1 MCFFLKILSSVLALL
16 WLASCSSDTTITDIP
31 DYEEHDPLTFSVA
44 SSSTSVSRAA
54 SHELEQGFLVSTYKL
69 YGTVQQQTVMDRYEA
84 LYSTDEANKYHGSK
98 WNTVGEIGAYNDPKS
113 LYQTQY
119 ERYWDLSAF
128 PYRFHAITPCPKTS
142 VNALITDFELSDKE
156 LIIPGT
162 YTDGGSTKYIL
173 YQSQTAKD
181 GVADP
186 EYIPDPY
193 MIAQVERIYDA
204 QNNTYRDWDLLQ
216 PKFTANGDI
225 DSRKTEIGSGSAT
238 RQVPLRFHHI
248 NSKVRFGIY
257 TTVTNFPA
265 EALTISNVTI
275 TAKSAQEPYKT
286 FLIKANGFEST
297 LSETNPSSEENNFF
311 DKGHYNNPLSV
322 TSYDLVKNTT
332 KTADLKN
339 ATSREK
345 AYFFDIPSTKVG
357 VENGVD
363 IFDDIEVQYV
373 EGGITKTRKT
383 PGGLLQIP
391 QKGVKLFVEFDI
403 NNEHYAFQLEI
414 EKQDG
419 TKQKQFDWRAS
430 CRYTYY
436 IVVKHLVP
444 FEIAM
449 TATIEPWVTVQ
460 SGDIG
465 TDLEQ

>member
-1 MCFFLKILSSVLALL
+1 MRFFLKILSSVLALS
-16 WLASCSSDTTITDIP
+16 WLASCSSDGTITDIP
-31 DYEEHDPLTFSVA
+31 DYVEQDPLTFSVA

-54 SHELEQGFLVSTYKL
+54 SHELEQGFMVSTYKL
-69 YGTVQQQTVMDRYEA
+69 YGSEQQQTVMYRYEA

-98 WNTVGEIGAYNDPKS
+98 WNTVGNKDDDDPSS

-128 PYRFHAITPCPKTS
+128 PYRFHAITPCPKQAS
-142 VNALITDFELSDKE
+142 ANALITGFELSDKK
-156 LIIPGT
+156 LTIPGT
-162 YTDGGSTKYIL
+162 YTDGSDTKYIL

-275 TAKSAQEPYKT
+275 TAKSAQEPYKK
-286 FLIKANGFEST
+286 FLVSANGFEST
-297 LSETNPSSEENNFF
+297 LSESNPSDEENNFF
-311 DKGHYNNPLSV
+311 DKGKYNDPDRE

-332 KTADLKN
+332 RTADLKS
-339 ATSREK
+339 ATSRSK
-345 AYFFDIPSTKVG
+345 AYFFDLPNTG
-357 VENGVD
+357 ADAMADG
-363 IFDDIEVQYV
+363 
-373 EGGITKTRKT
+373 T

-391 QKGVKLFVEFDI
+391 QKGVKLYVEFDI
-403 NNEHYAFQLEI
+403 NNEHYSFQLEVNDKT
-414 EKQDG
+414 E
-419 TKQKQFDWRAS
+419 FDWRAS

-436 IVVKHLVP
+436 IVVTHLVP

>member
-1 MCFFLKILSSVLALL
+1 MCFFLKILSSVLALS

-54 SHELEQGFLVSTYKL
+54 SHELEQGFMVSTYKL
-69 YGTVQQQTVMDRYEA
+69 YGSEQQQKVMDRYEA
-84 LYSTDEANKYHGSK
+84 SYDKTPYHGSK
-98 WNTVGEIGAYNDPKS
+98 WNTVGEAGVAPDYF
-113 LYQTQY
+113 YQTQY

-142 VNALITDFELSDKE
+142 VNTLITDFELSDKE
-156 LIIPGT
+156 LKIPKIS
-162 YTDGGSTKYIL
+162 STIYK
-173 YQSQTAKD
+173 SQTSTNGKLNQD
-181 GVADP
+181 
-186 EYIPDPY
+186 YIPDPY
-193 MIAQVERIYDA
+193 MIAQVERDA
-204 QNNTYRDWDLLQ
+204 NGVDWDLLQ
-216 PKFTANGDI
+216 PQFEADGTLKATKTKISETTANF
-225 DSRKTEIGSGSAT
+225 T
-238 RQVPLRFHHI
+238 RAVPLRFHHI
-248 NSKVRFGIY
+248 NSKVRFAIY

-265 EALTISNVTI
+265 ESLTISNAKI
-275 TAKSAQEPYKT
+275 TA
-286 FLIKANGFEST
+286 
-297 LSETNPSSEENNFF
+297 TNPLGPWEGEFIYQYQGYTASLANATDNFF
-311 DKGHYNNPLSV
+311 DTGDLTNQRSE
-322 TSYDLVKNTT
+322 TSYVLLDNTPNENK
-332 KTADLKN
+332 KTADLKD

-391 QKGVKLFVEFDI
+391 QKGVKLYVEFDI

-419 TKQKQFDWRAS
+419 KKQKQFDWRAS

-449 TATIEPWVTVQ
+449 TATIEPWVTVT
-460 SGDIG
+460 SSNID

>member
-1 MCFFLKILSSVLALL
+1 MRFFLKILSSVLALS
-16 WLASCSSDTTITDIP
+16 WLASCSSDGTITDIP
-31 DYEEHDPLTFSVA
+31 DYVEQDPLTFSVA

-54 SHELEQGFLVSTYKL
+54 SHELEQGFMVSTYKL
-69 YGTVQQQTVMDRYEA
+69 YGSEQQQKVMDRYEA
-84 LYSTDEANKYHGSK
+84 SYDKTPYHGSK
-98 WNTVGEIGAYNDPKS
+98 WNTVGEAGVAPDYF
-113 LYQTQY
+113 YQTQY

-128 PYRFHAITPCPKTS
+128 PYRFHAITPCPKTADNS
-142 VNALITDFELSDKE
+142 NIITGFELSDQK
-156 LIIPGT
+156 LTIPGT
-162 YTDGGSTKYIL
+162 YTDGSDTKYIL

-275 TAKSAQEPYKT
+275 TAKSAQEPYKK
-286 FLIKANGFEST
+286 FLVSANGFEST
-297 LSETNPSSEENNFF
+297 LSESNPSDEENNFF
-311 DKGHYNNPLSV
+311 DKGKYNDPDRE

-332 KTADLKN
+332 RTADLKN
-339 ATSREK
+339 ATSRDK

-357 VENGVD
+357 EKADGTPIYDN
-363 IFDDIEVQYV
+363 
-373 EGGITKTRKT
+373 ITTESGTVT

-391 QKGVKLFVEFDI
+391 QKGVELYVEFDI

-419 TKQKQFDWRAS
+419 TKQKQKQFDWRAS

>member
-1 MCFFLKILSSVLALL
+1 MHFSRNILSTALALAVL
-16 WLASCSSDTTITDIP
+16 TGCSSDGTIVDIP
-31 DYEEHDPLTFSVA
+31 DYVEQDPLTFSVGT
-44 SSSTSVSRAA
+44 SSTSVSRAA
-54 SHELEQGFLVSTYKL
+54 SHELEQGFMVSTYKL
-69 YGTVQQQTVMDRYEA
+69 YGSEQQQKVMDRYEA

-98 WNTVGEIGAYNDPKS
+98 WNTVGEIGAYDDPKS
-113 LYQTQY
+113 LYKTQY

-128 PYRFHAITPCPKTS
+128 PYRFHAITPCPKQAT
-142 VNALITDFELSDKE
+142 VNALITGFELSDKE

-162 YTDGGSTKYIL
+162 YTDGSDQKFIT
-173 YQSQTAKD
+173 YQSQSVTD
-181 GVADP
+181 GVVSP
-186 EYIPDPY
+186 SYVEDPY
-193 MIAQVERIYDA
+193 MIAQVERD
-204 QNNTYRDWDLLQ
+204 TTGTDWDLLQ
-216 PKFTANGDI
+216 PQFDANGNVTAT
-225 DSRKTEIGSGSAT
+225 KTQITSASNT
-238 RQVPLRFHHI
+238 LSRQVPLRFHHI

-265 EALTISNVTI
+265 EALNIKNVKI
-275 TAKSAQEPYKT
+275 TAKNATTQWQQFITKAAHYSAS
-286 FLIKANGFEST
+286 INGVT
-297 LSETNPSSEENNFF
+297 DKDNFF
-311 DKGHYNNPLSV
+311 DKGSYVNQNGEEVALLINNR
-322 TSYDLVKNTT
+322 T
-332 KTADLKN
+332 KTADLKS

-391 QKGVKLFVEFDI
+391 QKGVKLYVEFDI

-444 FEIAM
+444 FEIAF
-449 TATIEPWVTVQ
+449 TATIEPWVTVT
-460 SGDIG
+460 SSNID